1 MAKEALRKGMEDAVT
16 GFLHFLTAERGASP
30 NTVAAYRNDIRQFS
44 AFLRARSSAVNGR
57 KMLAEVDRSVIQDY
71 LADLKFERCYKEAT
85 VARKVAAVKSFFA
98 FLVSERIVARDPTEE
113 MPAPRVRKA
122 LPHCISSTEVD
133 LLLEQPLRRG
143 TLEARRDHA
152 MLQLLW
158 ATGMRVSELVALDLD
173 DLHLSGDRSR
183 VRCRGKGNKER
194 AIPFADPA
202 VTAIQQYLDGVRG
215 RLLRRMDVL
224 ALFVNR
230 RGERLTRQ
238 GFWLIL
244 KRYGQDAGIQP
255 EVTPHTLR
263 HSFATYLLRK
273 GAPVRNVQEL
283 LGHANI
289 ATTQVY
295 THLTLDHLREEY
307 ARAHPRAR

>member
-1 MAKEALRKGMEDAVT
+1 M
-16 GFLHFLTAERGASP
+16 
-30 NTVAAYRNDIRQFS
+30 
-44 AFLRARSSAVNGR
+44 
-57 KMLAEVDRSVIQDY
+57 
-71 LADLKFERCYKEAT
+71 
-85 VARKVAAVKSFFA
+85 
-98 FLVSERIVARDPTEE
+98 ARDPTEE
-113 MPAPRVRKA
+113 LPAPRVRKA

-133 LLLEQPLRRG
+133 LLLEQPLRRD
-143 TLEARRDHA
+143 TLEARRDRA

-158 ATGMRVSELVALDLD
+158 ATGMRVSELVALDLE
-173 DLHLSGDRSR
+173 DLHLGGDRSR

-194 AIPFADPA
+194 AIPFGEPA
-202 VTAIQQYLDGVRG
+202 VTAVQQYLDSVRG
-215 RLLRRMDVL
+215 RLLRRMDMPAV
-224 ALFVNR
+224 FVNR

-295 THLTLDHLREEY
+295 THLTLDHVREEY